1 MFNKILIVTLFTV
14 FCGALSAQQSTV
26 NEEQKVE
33 QKTASLIL
41 EGLKAARPDL
51 SYDEVRPSPIDGLY
65 QVQVQGGPVLYV
77 TSDGTKMVV
86 GELLSISSRGFAPV
100 EDPYVVKKRKEVLAE
115 LDPGKAITYTPDG
128 ETKAVVYV
136 FTDVDCGYCR
146 QLHSQLHSYND
157 EGQAKPGYLDLGIEV
172 RYLAFPRAGIPSSSA
187 DKLFTAWCSDNSQ
200 EVLNR
205 LKNLQT
211 VPTKS
216 CEQNPV
222 AEQYRLAQEIGVR
235 GTPGL
240 LLPDGRLVAGYLPPE
255 DLARA
260 LGLKT
265 TP

>member
-1 MFNKILIVTLFTV
+1 MLNRILIVTLFAL
-14 FCGALSAQQSTV
+14 FCSAVSAQ
-26 NEEQKVE
+26 QKVE
-33 QKTASLIL
+33 QKTETRIL

-51 SYDEVRPSPIDGLY
+51 PYGEVRPSPIDGLY

-77 TSDGTKMVV
+77 TADGTKMVI
-86 GELLSISSRGFAPV
+86 GELLSISPRGFAPV
-100 EDPYVVKKRKEVLAE
+100 EDPYLVKKRKEVLAE
-115 LDPGKAITYTPDG
+115 LNGDQTISYAPDG

-146 QLHSQLHSYND
+146 QLHSQLHSYNA
-157 EGQAKPGYLDLGIEV
+157 EGEAKPGYLDLGIEI
-172 RYLAFPRAGIPSSSA
+172 RYLAFPRAGIPSPSA
-187 DKLFTAWCSDNSQ
+187 DKLITAWCSDNSR

-205 LKNLQT
+205 LKNMQS

-222 AEQYRLAQEIGVR
+222 AEQYALAQELGVR

-240 LLPDGRLVAGYLPPE
+240 LLPDGSLMAGYMPPE

-260 LGLKT
+260 LGLKA